1 MPSIISRSLITGKA
15 PMITPV
21 VDSEKIN
28 LSWQDKILLI
38 AENVQ
43 SNYQLLETPVTKNS
57 YKYYVGKNEQNDIEM
72 TQKAKGIDLIL
83 MDIKILVL
91 NGFEATEE
99 SKQTHK
105 DLSIIS
111 VTAFALEGDKES
123 ILNADCGN
131 YISKSIKSKDLYAK
145 MALYL
150 NKD

>member
-57 YKYYVGKNEQNDIEM
+57 YKYYVGK
-72 TQKAKGIDLIL
+72 K
-83 MDIKILVL
+83 
-91 NGFEATEE
+91 
-99 SKQTHK
+99 
-105 DLSIIS
+105 
-111 VTAFALEGDKES
+111 
-123 ILNADCGN
+123 
-131 YISKSIKSKDLYAK
+131 
-145 MALYL
+145 
-150 NKD
+150 